1 MPVLITTPF
10 PTLEETAA
18 AYGLPI
24 EEARKI
30 EKMALEAVARRAKR
44 AAAKKSRARAAKQA
58 RKNK

>member
-18 AYGLPI
+18 AYGMPI

-30 EKMALEAVARRAKR
+30 EKMALDSLARRAKR
-44 AAAKKSRARAAKQA
+44 IAAKKARARAAKQGP
-58 RKNK
+58 KKK

>member
-18 AYGLPI
+18 AYGMPI

-30 EKMALEAVARRAKR
+30 EKMALDSFARRAKR
-44 AAAKKSRARAAKQA
+44 AARKKSAAS
-58 RKNK
+58 RKRVKPKT

>member
-18 AYGLPI
+18 AYGMPI

-30 EKMALEAVARRAKR
+30 EKLALEMLARDAKR
-44 AAAKKSRARAAKQA
+44 KARKKSASAVKKQS
-58 RKNK
+58 RTKK